1 VRDHQ
6 PRGCSGRWTKVVG
19 MHMTPSSP
27 CAVAGCLAAV
37 LLAACSASHYAADA
51 DAEVEHT
58 LHTATERTL
67 GGRES
72 WVVQPKLVEPPLD
85 DAPAAAATPDVAPAV
100 PSIVDLQQ
108 ALSLA
113 VEQNREFLA
122 RREGLYREGLSISL
136 TRFQFG
142 PQFRSAVTYLWP
154 RSEGGFESHRAGT
167 SLSASMILPTGGT
180 LSVSGGLDA
189 DWPLD
194 RGASTDALYGTNVG
208 VTLSQPLLR
217 GSGYAISH
225 ESLTQAERQLVYAIR
240 DFELFR
246 QNFTIQIAQR
256 FFELSSQRQTLTN
269 EEKNLERA
277 EFDRRQAEA
286 LLQVGRKA
294 ELEVFLARRREIEAR
309 DQLIN
314 ATANYDRAVDEFK
327 ILLGLPTTHALDLA
341 DVQPDYLPV
350 QFEVR
355 SAIEAA
361 LHNRLD
367 LITERQSLE
376 DAERALRIAEDGLLP
391 DLNLVASYGLG
402 GVGGS
407 VGAAAPDRWSSS
419 IGLEFELPLQRLPQR
434 NSYRSSLI
442 RLEQARRDLQ
452 LREDQLELEI
462 RNSMRQ
468 LHSLEE
474 RIALQIDQI
483 QHEKRAARVTRIRF
497 EGGAGSNRDLL
508 EAEQALFNAEN
519 ALIRLKVD
527 HFVARLSLLRDMGVF
542 FVDRQGM
549 WR

>member
-1 VRDHQ
+1 
-6 PRGCSGRWTKVVG
+6 
-19 MHMTPSSP
+19 
-27 CAVAGCLAAV
+27 L
-37 LLAACSASHYAADA
+37 
-51 DAEVEHT
+51 
-58 LHTATERTL
+58 
-67 GGRES
+67 
-72 WVVQPKLVEPPLD
+72 
-85 DAPAAAATPDVAPAV
+85 PAV
-100 PSIVDLQQ
+100 VDLQQ
-108 ALSLA
+108 VLALA
-113 VEQNREFLA
+113 VQQNREFLT
-122 RREGLYREGLSISL
+122 RRESLYREGLSISL

-142 PQFRSAVTYLWP
+142 PQFSSALSYLWP

-167 SLSASMILPTGGT
+167 TLSASQLLPTGGT
-180 LSVSGGLDA
+180 LSLTGAFDA
-189 DWPLD
+189 DWPFD
-194 RGASTDALYGTNVG
+194 RGAIDDPAFGSSVG

-217 GSGYAISH
+217 GAGYDLSH

-240 DFELFR
+240 EFEIFR
-246 QNFTIQIAQR
+246 ENFTIQIAQR
-256 FFELSSQRQTLTN
+256 FFQLSSQRQTLTN

-309 DQLIN
+309 DQLID
-314 ATANYDRAVDEFK
+314 ATAAYDRAVDEFK
-327 ILLGLPTTHALDLA
+327 ILLGLPTTQAIELA
-341 DVQPDYLPV
+341 DTPPEYQPV
-350 QFEVR
+350 RFEVR
-355 SAIEAA
+355 SAIAAA

-367 LITERQSLE
+367 LITERQVLE
-376 DAERALRIAEDGLLP
+376 DAERALRIAENGLLP
-391 DLNLVASYGLG
+391 DLNLVASAGFTGLG
-402 GVGGS
+402 DQVGK
-407 VGAAAPDRWSSS
+407 AAPDRWSSS
-419 IGLEFELPLQRLPQR
+419 IGLEFEVPLQRLPQR

-442 RLEQARRDLQ
+442 SLEQTRRDLQ

-508 EAEQALFNAEN
+508 EAEQALFDAEN

-527 HFVARLSLLRDMGVF
+527 HFVARLALLRDMGIF
-542 FVDRQGM
+542 FVDQKGM